1 MGERRR
7 FLDRV
12 RDVFDGR
19 ADSTLVIESRSVV
32 ADNEFK
38 LIVDTLINKVR
49 YSERLDLERQRQF
62 QQAFF
67 ERQELI
73 SHTNRMLTARIDEL
87 LKEIEQEEI
96 AKSVQLLVDK
106 EEALTRSEDTM
117 HIVSIVALVIAL
129 VFGLLFLIDINRS
142 QRYRKQL
149 ESSNKRIS
157 ELLQAREQLMLTIS
171 HDIKAPM
178 SSIMGYLELMESR
191 VDENIINRNYLT
203 NMQQSGEH
211 VLELISTLLDYH
223 KLESG
228 TWQMKMKNSNLK
240 SLVDDTVQS
249 FKPLAHNRGLEYK
262 VINELPETKEF
273 HVDPYVLRQVMS
285 NLISNAIKYSWEG
298 EVSVVAREET
308 IDNVPYFQFRV
319 TDTGIGIAKEDQ
331 QDIFKD
337 FKQVD
342 NSLFRIEGTGL
353 GLAITQRFVNE
364 MKGTISLES
373 VLNEG
378 SEFTVMIP
386 LEAEVAPAP
395 SSNSEG
401 FMNQDTSP
409 R

>member
-1 MGERRR
+1 MLDSLRRTPRIIQHTESSYVPRELNQEIADYLESRDLNTPSVSQSDTSVVVGERRR

-178 SSIMGYLELMESR
+178 SSIMGFLELMEKR
-191 VDENIINRNYLT
+191 MDENNINRNYIT
-203 NMQQSGEH
+203 NMQQSGGH

-262 VINELPETKEF
+262 LINELPETKEF

-285 NLISNAIKYSWEG
+285 NLISNAIKYSWEVKYLLLHG
-298 EVSVVAREET
+298 
-308 IDNVPYFQFRV
+308 
-319 TDTGIGIAKEDQ
+319 
-331 QDIFKD
+331 
-337 FKQVD
+337 
-342 NSLFRIEGTGL
+342 
-353 GLAITQRFVNE
+353 
-364 MKGTISLES
+364 
-373 VLNEG
+373 G
-378 SEFTVMIP
+378 S
-386 LEAEVAPAP
+386 
-395 SSNSEG
+395 N
-401 FMNQDTSP
+401 